1 MRKVLKLSTTN
12 NRDEIWEDLE
22 FKSLKTGDIFVL
34 YENDGNLVRDINKE
48 CMFQAISNAYLSD
61 DNKTYRISYSAYVSE

>member
-12 NRDEIWEDLE
+12 SKNEIWEDVE

-34 YENDGNLVRDINKE
+34 YENNGDLVRDVNEE

-61 DNKTYRISYSAYVSE
+61 DNKTYRISYSTYVSE